1 MTDDGVILGLAIAA
15 AAVAA
20 IPLVA
25 YLFVSEESALNPY
38 RSSAARWIVWI
49 GGMISLLLFLALTR
63 D

>member
-20 IPLVA
+20 IPIFA
-25 YLFVSEESALNPY
+25 YLFVSEESPLNPY
-38 RSSAARWIVWI
+38 RSAAARWIVWI
-49 GGMISLLLFLALTR
+49 GGTISLLLFLVLAR